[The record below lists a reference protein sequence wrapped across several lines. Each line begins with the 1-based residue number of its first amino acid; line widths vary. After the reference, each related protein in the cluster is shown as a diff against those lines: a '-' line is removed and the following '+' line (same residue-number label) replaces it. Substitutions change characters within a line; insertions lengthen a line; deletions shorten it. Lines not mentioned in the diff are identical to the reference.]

1 MRKWNIRLLLLT
13 AAAVVALVVAACGSS
28 NDDSSSSGSSA
39 PATTAAGGGGGGGQP
54 GKGKTITL
62 GTKNF
67 TEAFVLGELYKQ
79 ALEAKGF
86 TVNYKKNLGSSEIAD
101 KALTSGQID
110 AYPEYVG
117 VFLSVSAGDTKTYG
131 TVEEAYAAAKTFA
144 EGRGDTFSTLT
155 PFTDTD
161 AIAVTKD
168 YATKN
173 KLASVADLAP
183 LGSKVRMAGPP
194 EFKSRFTGLKGL
206 ASEYN
211 VKPTFVPLAIGLQYK
226 ALDTGKVD
234 AADVFTTD
242 GQLQGGKYV
251 VLKDPK
257 NIFGFQNVA
266 MLTSKKASDAA
277 GPAYAETVDAVS
289 AKLTTE
295 AMQQMNAAVDID
307 KQDPAEVAK
316 QFLQA
321 NGLLGG

>member
-1 MRKWNIRLLLLT
+1 MRLLL
-13 AAAVVALVVAACGSS
+13 ALVAATAVAFVIAACGSS
-28 NDDSSSSGSSA
+28 DDNSSSDTGASA
-39 PATTAAGGGGGGGQP
+39 PAVTSGGGGSGDQP
-54 GKGKTITL
+54 GKGKTVTL

-79 ALEAKGF
+79 ALEAKGWKI
-86 TVNYKKNLGSSEIAD
+86 NYKKNLGSSEIAD
-101 KALTSGQID
+101 KALTSNQID

-117 VFLSVSAGDTKTYG
+117 VFLSVSAGDTKTYSSKDD
-131 TVEEAYAAAKTFA
+131 AYAAAKTFA
-144 EGRGDTFSTLT
+144 EGRGDVVTTLT

-161 AIAVTKD
+161 AIGVTKD
-168 YATKN
+168 YAQKN
-173 KLASVADLAP
+173 SLTEVGDLAP
-183 LGSKVRMAGPP
+183 LGSKVRLAGPP

-211 VKPTFVPLAIGLQYK
+211 VKPTFVPLAIGLQDK
-226 ALDTGKVD
+226 ALDDGKVD

-242 GQLQGGKYV
+242 GALQSGKYV

-257 NIFGFQNVA
+257 NVFGFQNVGMVA
-266 MLTSKKASDAA
+266 DKKVAD
-277 GPAYAETVDAVS
+277 PAFVDVVNAVS

-307 KQDPAEVAK
+307 KQDPADVAK

-321 NGLLGG
+321 NGLLGN

>member
-1 MRKWNIRLLLLT
+1 M
-13 AAAVVALVVAACGSS
+13 AAAVALVVAACGSS
-28 NDDSSSSGSSA
+28 NDDSSSSGASA
-39 PATTAAGGGGGGGQP
+39 PATTATSGGGGGVSSDA
-54 GKGKTITL
+54 GKGKSITL

-86 TVNYKKNLGSSEIAD
+86 NVNYKKNLGSSEIAD

-117 VFLSVSAGDTKTYG
+117 VFLSVSAGDTKTYA
-131 TVEEAYAAAKTFA
+131 TVEDAYAAAKAFA
-144 EGRGDTFSTLT
+144 EKRGDTFSTLT

-161 AIAVTKD
+161 AIATTKD
-168 YATKN
+168 FATKN
-173 KLASVADLAP
+173 SLKSVEDLKK
-183 LGSKVRMAGPP
+183 LGSGLKLAGPP

-206 ASEYN
+206 ASEYG

-242 GQLQGGKYV
+242 GALQGGKYT
-251 VLKDPK
+251 VLTDPK
-257 NIFGFQNVA
+257 NIFGFQNVG
-266 MLTSKKASDAA
+266 MITSSKASVAA
-277 GPAYAETVDAVS
+277 GPAYAQTVDAVS

-307 KQDPAEVAK
+307 KQDPAAVAK

>member
-1 MRKWNIRLLLLT
+1 MRKWNIRLLLL
-13 AAAVVALVVAACGSS
+13 AVAAVAALVIAACGSS
-28 NDDSSSSGSSA
+28 NDNSSSSGSSSA
-39 PATTAAGGGGGGGQP
+39 ATTASGSSGGGQP
-54 GKGKTITL
+54 GKGKSITL

-101 KALTSGQID
+101 KSLTSGQID

-117 VFLSVSAGDTKTYG
+117 IFLSTTAGDTKTYAS
-131 TVEEAYAAAKTFA
+131 VEEAYAAAKAFA
-144 EGRGDTFSTLT
+144 EKRGDTFSTLT

-161 AIAVTKD
+161 AIGVTKA
-168 YATKN
+168 YAQKN
-173 KLASVADLAP
+173 NLASVADLAP

-206 ASEYN
+206 ASEYG

-257 NIFGFQNVA
+257 NIFGFQNVG
-266 MLTSKKASDAA
+266 MITSKKASDAA

-307 KQDPAEVAK
+307 KQDPAAVAK

>member
-13 AAAVVALVVAACGSS
+13 AVAAVALFVAACGSS
-28 NDDSSSSGSSA
+28 NDNSSSDTGSA
-39 PATTAAGGGGGGGQP
+39 ATTSSGGGGGSSDQP
-54 GKGKTITL
+54 GKGKTVTL

-79 ALEAKGF
+79 ALEAKGYK
-86 TVNYKKNLGSSEIAD
+86 VNYKKNLGSSEIAD

-131 TVEEAYAAAKTFA
+131 SVEDAYAAAKAFA
-144 EGRGDTFSTLT
+144 EKRGDVFTTLT

-161 AIAVTKD
+161 AIGVTKEF
-168 YATKN
+168 AQKN
-173 KLASVADLAP
+173 GLKSVADLKK
-183 LGSKVRMAGPP
+183 LGSSLKLAGPP

-206 ASEYN
+206 ASEYG

-226 ALDTGKVD
+226 ALDDGKVD

-242 GQLQGGKYV
+242 GALQSGKYT
-251 VLKDPK
+251 VLEDPK
-257 NIFGFQNVA
+257 NIFGFQNVGVVA
-266 MLTSKKASDAA
+266 DKKVADQAF
-277 GPAYAETVDAVS
+277 TDVVNAVS

-307 KQDPAEVAK
+307 KQDPAAVAK
-316 QFLQA
+316 QYLQA
-321 NGLLGG
+321 NGLLGN

>member
-1 MRKWNIRLLLLT
+1 MRLLLALVAAT
-13 AAAVVALVVAACGSS
+13 AAAFVIAACGSS
-28 NDDSSSSGSSA
+28 DDNSSSDTGSSA
-39 PATTAAGGGGGGGQP
+39 PAATSDGGSSSSADQP
-54 GKGKTITL
+54 GKGKTVTL

-67 TEAFVLGELYKQ
+67 TEAFILGELYKQ
-79 ALEAKGF
+79 TLEAKGW

-101 KALTSGQID
+101 KALTSNQID

-131 TVEEAYAAAKTFA
+131 SVEDAYAAAQKFA
-144 EGRGDTFSTLT
+144 EGRGDVFTTLT

-161 AIAVTKD
+161 AIGVTKEF
-168 YATKN
+168 AQKN
-173 KLASVADLAP
+173 GLTEVGDLAK
-183 LGSKVRMAGPP
+183 LGSKLKLAGPP

-242 GQLQGGKYV
+242 GALQSGKYT

-257 NIFGFQNVA
+257 NVFGFQNVGMVA
-266 MLTSKKASDAA
+266 DKKVAD
-277 GPAYAETVDAVS
+277 PAFVDVVNAVS

-321 NGLLGG
+321 NGLLGN

>member
-1 MRKWNIRLLLLT
+1 M
-13 AAAVVALVVAACGSS
+13 AVAIAACGS
-28 NDDSSSSGSSA
+28 DDKKDSSSSD
-39 PATTAAGGGGGGGQP
+39 TTAAAGGDTSAPSGSVSSDA
-54 GKGKTITL
+54 GKGKSITL

-117 VFLSVSAGDTKTYG
+117 VFLSVSAGDTKTYASK
-131 TVEEAYAAAKTFA
+131 EEAYAAAKTFA
-144 EGRGDTFSTLT
+144 EGRGDAFSTLT

-161 AIAVTKD
+161 AIAVTKA
-168 YATKN
+168 YADENGLK
-173 KLASVADLAP
+173 SVEDLAK
-183 LGSKVRMAGPP
+183 LGSKLKLAGPP

-206 ASEYN
+206 ASEYG

-226 ALDTGKVD
+226 AMDDGKVD

-251 VLKDPK
+251 VLTDPK
-257 NIFGFQNVA
+257 NIFGFQNVGVV
-266 MLTSKKASDAA
+266 TSQKASAAA
-277 GPAYAETVDAVS
+277 GPAYTQTVDAVS

-295 AMQQMNAAVDID
+295 AMQQMNSAVDID

-316 QFLQA
+316 QFLDA
-321 NGLLGG
+321 NGLLK

>member
-13 AAAVVALVVAACGSS
+13 AVAAVALFVAACGSS
-28 NDDSSSSGSSA
+28 DDNSSSDTGSAATTSSGGGSSND
-39 PATTAAGGGGGGGQP
+39 QP
-54 GKGKTITL
+54 GKGKTVTL

-67 TEAFVLGELYKQ
+67 TEAFVLGELYRQ
-79 ALEAKGF
+79 ALEAKGWK
-86 TVNYKKNLGSSEIAD
+86 VNYKKNLGSSEIAD
-101 KALTSGQID
+101 KSLTSGQID

-117 VFLSVSAGDTKTYG
+117 VFLSVTAGDTKTYASN
-131 TVEEAYAAAKTFA
+131 TEAYDAAKTFA
-144 EGRGDTFSTLT
+144 EGRGDVFTTLT

-161 AIAVTKD
+161 AIGVTKEF
-168 YATKN
+168 AQKN
-173 KLASVADLAP
+173 NLTEVGDLAP
-183 LGSKVRMAGPP
+183 LGTKLKLAGPP

-226 ALDTGKVD
+226 ALDDGKVD

-242 GQLQGGKYV
+242 GALQSGKYV

-257 NIFGFQNVA
+257 NVFGFQNVGMVA
-266 MLTSKKASDAA
+266 DKKVAD
-277 GPAYAETVDAVS
+277 PAFVDVVNAVS